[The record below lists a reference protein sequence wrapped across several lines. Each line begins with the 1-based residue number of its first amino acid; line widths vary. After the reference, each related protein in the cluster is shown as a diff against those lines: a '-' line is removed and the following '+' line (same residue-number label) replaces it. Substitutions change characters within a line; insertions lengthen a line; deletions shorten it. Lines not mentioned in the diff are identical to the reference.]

1 MNVSG
6 KDQEDLLL
14 KDSLFELSMSR
25 VPQDPRIGFYYS
37 GARKVKAT
45 QVIWG
50 EHIIPGSIVQGYNK
64 TESHHLFVPR
74 GDGIITLGITNGQD
88 GSGISTGKLHGIED
102 ESASIGQ
109 TYGEDKDN
117 VSISQM
123 MGKEQH
129 SILSSGEGYQK
140 DSCTIHLYKQ
150 EVINAYEF
158 ERHADCKTKHPNN
171 HIYFENR
178 KTIHVQELRSTP
190 QRMLFEAMQI
200 IPINQKSFR
209 LWKESYLA
217 ATRELQHI

>member
-1 MNVSG
+1 MM
-6 KDQEDLLL
+6 KIIYHW
-14 KDSLFELSMSR
+14 
-25 VPQDPRIGFYYS
+25 VPPGIGV
-37 GARKVKAT
+37 G
-45 QVIWG
+45 
-50 EHIIPGSIVQGYNK
+50 
-64 TESHHLFVPR
+64 

-150 EVINAYEF
+150 EVNSSSVSVDNRY
-158 ERHADCKTKHPNN
+158 DKT
-171 HIYFENR
+171 ENVTSHSIG
-178 KTIHVQELRSTP
+178 KGQS
-190 QRMLFEAMQI
+190 MI
-200 IPINQKSFR
+200 ISFGGNVCSFV
-209 LWKESYLA
+209 W
-217 ATRELQHI
+217 